1 MKKPFFGLAI
11 LSTLIFSCEKPIPQL
26 TADEYAALS
35 DEQKRS
41 VEHAL
46 DGIEV
51 LDDRLELTLFA
62 SEPMMTN
69 PTNMDIDDRGRIWI
83 TEAYNYRTQ
92 LNPKNPTKAAGDR
105 ILILEDS
112 DGDGKADKST
122 VFYQGTDIS
131 SALGIAV
138 FGNKI
143 FVSVS
148 PNVFVFTDENGDD
161 VPDSKEVLFT
171 GVGGVQHDHG
181 MHAFTFAP
189 DGKLYFNYGNEG
201 KGLHKGDGSPILDPM
216 GRPINSDTAPYQ
228 EGMVFRCDPDGSNV
242 EILGWNFRNN
252 YEVAVDSYGRMWQSD
267 NDDDGNRST
276 RINFVMDYGN
286 YGFKDEIT
294 KTDWRTRRINMEDS
308 VWQQHW
314 HLNDPGVVPNLVQTY
329 AGSPTGIL
337 VYEGKLLPVEYQ
349 NQVIHADAG
358 PNVIRMYPVGIS
370 GAGFTGVAKPVLDG
384 NKRDNWFR
392 PSDVTVAPD
401 GSIFISDWYDPGVGG
416 HAVGDLDKGRVY
428 RLAPKKSKYKVS
440 TPDYSSVESLI
451 ELVQNPNRAIH
462 FKAFMALK
470 EKGAEATEALEKLY
484 ESEDSRMKA
493 RAFWLLSKLPNGNEY
508 IQKAAADSDENIRVA
523 AVRASRI
530 NGMKDAGF
538 LLQLAADPSAQIR
551 REVAVAIRYENQP
564 AVWQKLAESY
574 KSGDRWYLEAL
585 GIAAEYRWDSYLP
598 AYLEKAG
605 ANWNTSPEAK
615 DLVWRSR
622 SAKTPELLEQ
632 MILAENSPADLR
644 YYRALDFQ
652 NADLKNQALKTLLAK
667 GQNEDQ
673 VIILRQAAFDTQKP
687 DATLLNLAKAKSGD
701 IADDQD
707 FLDIVSKYK
716 LKDQKNRVLSI
727 VYQEN
732 NSRMAGAA
740 AGIFASL
747 YGLGEVGKAM
757 KDANQTKAIAAI
769 RKFGVVDNSEMA
781 MLLSKFWND
790 ANAPLAIRTAAMEE
804 MKGYQSEGAL
814 WEFAKVDKIPA
825 DLLPIAQ
832 KILMSTWNSNIRQF
846 ATEKYGS
853 SMDSNYDIPRM
864 LAATGAI
871 EKGKVIAA
879 GYCTACHKI
888 GSEGIDFGPGL
899 TKIGNK
905 LSKEALINS
914 IINPSEGMGFGY
926 ETQVVK
932 FKDGKEIRCIINSKT
947 ENDLIVKLVGMG
959 EQTIYK
965 LADIESITQSNESL
979 MPKFPLSEEELVDL
993 VSYLMGLGK

>member
-652 NADLKNQALKTLLAK
+652 NADLKNLTLKTLLAK

-757 KDANQTKAIAAI
+757 KDADQTKAIAAI
-769 RKFGVVDNSEMA
+769 RKFGVVDNTEMA
-781 MLLSKFWND
+781 MLLSKFWNN

>member
-26 TADEYAALS
+26 TAEEYAALT

-41 VEHAL
+41 VDHAL

-171 GVGGVQHDHG
+171 GVGVVQHDHG

-652 NADLKNQALKTLLAK
+652 NADLKNQTLKTLLAK

-707 FLDIVSKYK
+707 FLDIVSKYQ

-727 VYQEN
+727 VYQED
-732 NSRMAGAA
+732 NSRMADAA

-747 YGLGEVGKAM
+747 YGLKEVEKAM
-757 KDANQTKAIAAI
+757 KDADQTKSIAAI
-769 RKFGVVDNSEMA
+769 RKFGVVDNTEMA
-781 MLLSKFWND
+781 MLLRKFWND
-790 ANAPLAIRTAAMEE
+790 ANASLAIRTAAMEE

>member
-161 VPDSKEVLFT
+161 VPESKEVLFT

-337 VYEGKLLPVEYQ
+337 VYEGKLLPIEYQ

-652 NADLKNQALKTLLAK
+652 NADLKNQTLKTLLAK

-757 KDANQTKAIAAI
+757 KDADQTKAIAAI
-769 RKFGVVDNSEMA
+769 RKFGVVDNTEMA
-781 MLLSKFWND
+781 MLLSKFWNN